1 MLSMTD
7 FFHRRIEGQRTMA
20 DIAFL
25 APRTLPDALA
35 ALAEYGDAA
44 APIAGGTNLLLYLRA
59 GRRQPRLLMDL
70 LPLTPLCGLHSM
82 AGQIRLGALTT
93 LTTVLESPLLSG
105 AAAVLRAAAADFGS
119 PLTRNR
125 ATLGG
130 NIADAS
136 PAADTA
142 VPLLALDASVE
153 LHSASR
159 GQRSVPLREFFLA
172 PRRTRR
178 TPDELLTAI
187 TVPTPPAT
195 ATGGFVKLALRDAMA
210 VAVVSVGV
218 VLEWQGDVC
227 QRGRIAL
234 GAVAP
239 TPIRTP
245 QGEALL
251 TGQQLDAELITLC
264 ARACAA
270 EASPIDDVRASAAY
284 RRQMIEVL
292 VRRLLTRAVAEAT
305 PQPRGSSHGH

>member
-7 FFHRRIEGQRTMA
+7 FLHRRAERTMA
-20 DIAFL
+20 TIAFL
-25 APRTLPDALA
+25 APQTLPDALA

-44 APIAGGTNLLLYLRA
+44 APIAGGTNLLLYLRD
-59 GRRQPRLLMDL
+59 GRRQPRLLVDL
-70 LPLTPLCGLHSM
+70 LSLTPLSGVHST

-105 AAAVLRAAAADFGS
+105 VAAVLRAAAADFGS
-119 PLTRNR
+119 PLTRHR

-142 VPLLALDASVE
+142 VPLLALNASVE
-153 LHSASR
+153 LHSAPR
-159 GQRSVPLREFFLA
+159 GQRTVPLTEFFVA
-172 PRRTRR
+172 PRRTCRA
-178 TPDELLTAI
+178 PDELLTAI
-187 TVPTPPAT
+187 TLPTPPAT

-227 QRGRIAL
+227 QSGRIAL

-239 TPIRTP
+239 TPIRAS

-251 TGQQLDAELITLC
+251 TGQRLDAEFITVC
-264 ARACAA
+264 ARLCC
-270 EASPIDDVRASAAY
+270 RG
-284 RRQMIEVL
+284 
-292 VRRLLTRAVAEAT
+292 
-305 PQPRGSSHGH
+305 QPD

>member
-1 MLSMTD
+1 M
-7 FFHRRIEGQRTMA
+7 
-20 DIAFL
+20 
-25 APRTLPDALA
+25 
-35 ALAEYGDAA
+35 
-44 APIAGGTNLLLYLRA
+44 
-59 GRRQPRLLMDL
+59 
-70 LPLTPLCGLHSM
+70 
-82 AGQIRLGALTT
+82 RLGALTT

-105 AAAVLRAAAADFGS
+105 AATGLRAAAADFGS

-153 LHSASR
+153 LHSARR
-159 GQRSVPLREFFLA
+159 GQRTLPLAEFFLA

-178 TPDELLTAI
+178 APDELLTAL
-187 TVPTPPAT
+187 TWPTPPST

-210 VAVVSVGV
+210 VAIVSVGV

-239 TPIRTP
+239 TPVRALR
-245 QGEALL
+245 GEALL
-251 TGQQLDAELITLC
+251 AGQRLDAERIAAC
-264 ARACAA
+264 ANACAA
-270 EASPIDDVRASAAY
+270 DASPIDDVRGSAGY
-284 RRQMIEVL
+284 RRQMITVL
-292 VRRLLTRAVAEAT
+292 VRRLLTQAAADAT
-305 PQPRGSSHGH
+305 AQTRGTSHGR

>member
-1 MLSMTD
+1 MTD
-7 FFHRRIEGQRTMA
+7 SSIEGQRTMA

-25 APRTLPDALA
+25 APQTLPDALA

-44 APIAGGTNLLLYLRA
+44 APIAGGTNLLLYLRD
-59 GRRQPRLLMDL
+59 GRRQPRLVMDL
-70 LPLTPLCGLHSM
+70 LPLTSLSGLHST
-82 AGQIRLGALTT
+82 AEQIRLGALTT
-93 LTTVLESPLLSG
+93 LTTILDSPQLSG

-159 GQRSVPLREFFLA
+159 GQCTVPLREFFLA

-178 TPDELLTAI
+178 APDELLTAI

-239 TPIRTP
+239 TPIRAP

-251 TGQQLDAELITLC
+251 MGQRLDAELITAC
-264 ARACAA
+264 ARTCAT
-270 EASPIDDVRASAAY
+270 EASPIDDVRASATY

-292 VRRLLTRAVAEAT
+292 VRRLLAQAAAETT
-305 PQPRGSSHGH
+305 PQPQGSNHGH

>member
-1 MLSMTD
+1 
-7 FFHRRIEGQRTMA
+7 MA

-25 APRTLPDALA
+25 TPQTLHDALA
-35 ALAEYGDAA
+35 ALAEHGDAA
-44 APIAGGTNLLLYLRA
+44 TPIAGGTNLLLYLRD

-70 LPLTPLCGLHSM
+70 LPLTSLSGVHTTP
-82 AGQIRLGALTT
+82 GQIHLGALTT

-105 AAAVLRAAAADFGS
+105 AAAILRAAAADFGS

-153 LHSASR
+153 LHSALH
-159 GQRSVPLREFFLA
+159 GQRTVPLREFFLA
-172 PRRTRR
+172 PRRTQRA
-178 TPDELLTAI
+178 PDELLTAI
-187 TVPTPPAT
+187 TFPAPPAT

-210 VAVVSVGV
+210 VAVVSVGI

-227 QRGRIAL
+227 KRGRIAL

-239 TPIRTP
+239 TPIHAP

-251 TGQQLDAELITLC
+251 TGQRLDADLITAC

-270 EASPIDDVRASAAY
+270 EASPIDDVRASARY

-292 VRRLLTRAVAEAT
+292 VRRLLAQAVAETTAKL
-305 PQPRGSSHGH
+305 QGHSHGR